1 MAGTLLPRAP
11 RAGEGGHGSVREP
24 LPVGRRRSPT
34 APPELDRLVSN
45 PADVLA
51 EDLGLGL
58 RGEIVKYAEVA
69 SLLGGE
75 TAIQGAAPNPESDGV
90 LIRNVDNDVFDERI
104 AEPRVGPIDSF
115 KGPRSRTS
123 SRGWRAVRSTPG
135 YCTSPRCAGRR
146 PTTAD
151 PVSSAPSSTSLKAK
165 GLLTD
170 MTVIIHGTALE
181 RPDFAEMR
189 AAPTIRTDG
198 VGDGRGAKLVWS
210 PLSNML
216 LYGETANVY
225 EALAEGVLSLARNRL
240 GAERFARSCRN

>member
-1 MAGTLLPRAP
+1 MDPYANRYQWGGAG
-11 RAGEGGHGSVREP
+11 
-24 LPVGRRRSPT
+24 SPT

-115 KGPRSRTS
+115 SGTALTNLLARMAS
-123 SRGWRAVRSTPG
+123 GEIDAWLLHLAEGVRDDD
-135 YCTSPRCAGRR
+135 RR
-146 PTTAD
+146 PAD
-151 PVSSAPSSTSLKAK
+151 PVSSAPSSPA
-165 GLLTD
+165 
-170 MTVIIHGTALE
+170 
-181 RPDFAEMR
+181 
-189 AAPTIRTDG
+189 
-198 VGDGRGAKLVWS
+198 
-210 PLSNML
+210 
-216 LYGETANVY
+216 
-225 EALAEGVLSLARNRL
+225 
-240 GAERFARSCRN
+240 